1 MSGICASVRWDG
13 KPAEHSDLAPVLS
26 ALKTRGPDG
35 SSLAI
40 DGPAILGQSL
50 LATTPEALVE
60 TLPLRHAPTG
70 CVITADVRLDN
81 REDLLATLDLESA
94 GRVIGDGEL
103 ILQAYLRWGTD
114 CPVHLLGDFAFVIW
128 DPRHRRIFAAR
139 DKVGMKQL
147 IYHAKEGKVFACASD
162 AMALLRHP
170 DVPRRINEARIADAI
185 EGFEAIDLTSTFF
198 CDLFR
203 LPPAHG
209 LLIENGA
216 MRSWRYWQLTPTSVV
231 HRANDA
237 AYAEALLDVLRQAVK
252 ARMRSPGPVGSMLSG
267 GLDSG
272 SVSAI
277 AAELL
282 LEAGAPPLQTFSAI
296 DDDPEC
302 LESRAIRAALGIKHI
317 DTQLVSLADAEEY
330 RDEITRLNRNG
341 SEPFDGHM
349 PMIRALY
356 RAASGRGLKVMLDGV
371 AGDTTLPT
379 GDVIAHLIRQGK
391 PLAAWQEACAQERYW
406 DGLIKAKTQ
415 FRLALRNA
423 ILPQWLNEWHYDRWR
438 EGEDHKADL
447 ASLVH
452 PDLAARVD
460 LPARRRMKNRNVRLE
475 RDCKPETQAL
485 RMLHPHIIVARERY
499 DRVAS
504 DAGIEPR
511 DPFLDTRVLEF
522 CLTLPI
528 EQIHKDGWSKLILRR
543 MLAGRLP
550 ESVIW
555 KTNRHHVGWRFVDLC
570 TTPVADFDAVTQH
583 QLFAFTRRKGNEH
596 GGPGF
601 AGTQQGSS
609 DATLAY
615 LAAWIDQ
622 WRKFSDEWDVKK

>member
-1 MSGICASVRWDG
+1 VRWDG
-13 KPAEHSDLAPVLS
+13 KPAEHADLAPVLT
-26 ALKTRGPDG
+26 ALATRGPDG
-35 SSLAI
+35 SRLAI
-40 DGPAILGQSL
+40 DGAAILGHSL

-60 TLPLRHAPTG
+60 TLPLRHTPTG

-81 REDLLATLDLESA
+81 RDELLAQLDLAIA

-103 ILQAYLRWGTD
+103 ILHAYLRWGAD
-114 CPVHLLGDFAFVIW
+114 CPVHLLGDFAFLIW
-128 DPRHRRIFAAR
+128 DPRHQRVFAAR

-147 IYHAKEGKVFACASD
+147 IYHLDQGRLFACASD
-162 AMALLRHP
+162 ATALMHHP
-170 DVPRRINEARIADAI
+170 EVPHRINEARIADAI

-198 CDLFR
+198 CDVFR
-203 LPPAHG
+203 LPPAHS
-209 LLIENGA
+209 LLIEQGA
-216 MRSWRYWQLTPTSVV
+216 MRIWRYWQLTPTSII

-237 AYAEALLDVLRQAVK
+237 AYAEALMDVLRQAVK
-252 ARMRSPGPVGSMLSG
+252 ARMRSPSPVGSMLSG

-272 SVSAI
+272 SVSVI
-277 AAELL
+277 AAQLL
-282 LEAGAPPLQTFSAI
+282 REAGAAPLKTFSAI
-296 DDDPEC
+296 DADPDC
-302 LESRAIRAALGIKHI
+302 LESRAIRAALGIEHI
-317 DTQLVSLADAEEY
+317 DPQLVSIADAAEY
-330 RDEITRLNRNG
+330 REEITRLNRCG

-349 PMIRALY
+349 PMIRAIY
-356 RAASGRGLKVMLDGV
+356 RAAKSDGIKVMLDGV

-391 PLAAWQEACAQERYW
+391 PLAAWQEARAQERYW
-406 DGLIKAKTQ
+406 DGLIKAKLQ
-415 FRLALRNA
+415 FRVAARNA
-423 ILPQWLNEWHYDRWR
+423 LLPRWLNELHYARWR
-438 EGEDHKADL
+438 EAEDRKADL
-447 ASLVH
+447 ESMVH

-460 LPARRRMKNRNVRLE
+460 LPARRRMMNRSVRVE
-475 RDCKPETQAL
+475 RDCRPETQAL

-543 MLAGRLP
+543 MLAGKLP
-550 ESVIW
+550 DSVIW

-570 TTPVADFDAVTQH
+570 TTPITEFDAVTQN
-583 QLFAFTRRKGNEH
+583 QLFEFIHQKGSED
-596 GGPGF
+596 GGHGF

-622 WRKFSDEWDVKK
+622 WRKLSDDTEVVT